1 MAEPSQ
7 DYADVTD
14 MFRNLSTLDEQS
26 SAYRRQR
33 DAIIERCVPL
43 ADHIARHFSNRGEPL
58 EDLVQVARI
67 GLLNAVNR
75 FDVNIGSEFLS
86 FAVPTMMGEVRRH
99 FRDHGWSVNVPR
111 RLKDLSSQLTRARA
125 ELSQQL
131 GRAPTAGEI
140 ASHLDLDRQEVV
152 EAIIASSG
160 YSTSSSDAPVAKD
173 GDERRERSVIPLEA
187 LTPTWTRCSRS
198 KRFAP

>member
-1 MAEPSQ
+1 MAESSL

-43 ADHIARHFSNRGEPL
+43 ADRIARRFSNRGEPL

-75 FDVNIGSEFLS
+75 FDVNTGSEFL
-86 FAVPTMMGEVRRH
+86 P
-99 FRDHGWSVNVPR
+99 
-111 RLKDLSSQLTRARA
+111 SQY
-125 ELSQQL
+125 
-131 GRAPTAGEI
+131 P
-140 ASHLDLDRQEVV
+140 
-152 EAIIASSG
+152 
-160 YSTSSSDAPVAKD
+160 P
-173 GDERRERSVIPLEA
+173 
-187 LTPTWTRCSRS
+187 
-198 KRFAP
+198 